1 MKRSAIHSTCDDEEW
16 IYGRSKEM
24 RRTSQ
29 DGATNRCVSS
39 ADIYSASEVSF

>member
-24 RRTSQ
+24 SSQ

-39 ADIYSASEVSF
+39 ADIYRASEVSF